1 MNPEQ
6 LNLFPEQPQGLP
18 EGNDLPFLEDESQEP
33 KVGDKRKRWD
43 GKTVV
48 LSISPISGKPA
59 WVAID
64 EEQETQKVDE
74 VLELDSE
81 KVCEYCNDAVGGCP
95 QCGFGR
101 NKKK

>member
-18 EGNDLPFLEDESQEP
+18 EGNDLPLLEDESQEP

-48 LSISPISGKPA
+48 LSISPISGKHA

-64 EEQETQKVDE
+64 EEQEAQKVDE
-74 VLELDSE
+74 SE
-81 KVCEYCNDAVGGCP
+81 PEDLKSKHERLNHEEGKNYLGVKED
-95 QCGFGR
+95 
-101 NKKK
+101 